1 MRWVIGISGLCVAA
15 ACIAPLSVRVVAGD
29 ENKTADP
36 LEPYRYPKAEGGRG
50 ASQTNNLYCERLTS
64 SDDFEKV
71 AAFYQKK
78 AGNELDALAPDSIQ
92 ANGLGQASIDDS
104 NKRSVSLRTWVNHT
118 DSYSLTV
125 VVSRTKEEK
134 VTHIILSYWKRR

>member
-1 MRWVIGISGLCVAA
+1 MRWVFWVGGLCVAA
-15 ACIAPLSVRVVAGD
+15 ACIAPLSVRVAAGD
-29 ENKTADP
+29 EKKNADP
-36 LEPYRYPKAEGGRG
+36 LEAYRYPNAEGGGG
-50 ASQTNNLYCERLTS
+50 ASQVNNLYCERLTS

-78 AGNELDALAPDSIQ
+78 AGNELDALASDSIQ
-92 ANGLGQASIDDS
+92 ANGSGQASIDDS

-125 VVSRTKEEK
+125 VASRTKDEK
-134 VTHIILSYWKRR
+134 VTHIVLSYWKRK

>member
-1 MRWVIGISGLCVAA
+1 MRWGTGVGGLCVGA
-15 ACIAPLSVRVVAGD
+15 ACIALLSVRVAAD
-29 ENKTADP
+29 EKKTADP

-50 ASQTNNLYCERLTS
+50 ASRTGHLYCERLTS

-78 AGNELDALAPDSIQ
+78 VGEELDALAPDSIQ
-92 ANGLGQASIDDS
+92 ANGSGQASIDDS
-104 NKRSVSLRTWVNHT
+104 NKRSVSLRTWVHHT

-125 VVSRTKEEK
+125 VASRTKDEK
-134 VTHIILSYWKRR
+134 VTHIILSYWTRR

>member
-1 MRWVIGISGLCVAA
+1 MRWVIGVGGLCVAA
-15 ACIAPLSVRVVAGD
+15 ACIAALSVRVVAGD
-29 ENKTADP
+29 ENMTADP

-71 AAFYQKK
+71 TAFYQKK
-78 AGNELDALAPDSIQ
+78 AGTELDAQAPDSIQ
-92 ANGLGQASIDDS
+92 ANGSGQASIDDS

-118 DSYSLTV
+118 DSYSVTV
-125 VVSRTKEEK
+125 VVSRTKDEK
-134 VTHIILSYWKRR
+134 VTHIILSYWQRK